1 MEIKIQTIHFEAGE
15 KLQDYVEKRVSK
27 LTRFCE
33 DIKKAEV
40 SLKVVKPETAMNK
53 EASLRLALP
62 GSELFA
68 QKVADTFEE
77 AVDQCADTLTRQLE
91 KYKEKLREK

>member
-15 KLQDYVEKRVSK
+15 KLQDYIQKRVSK
-27 LTRFCE
+27 LNRFCDE
-33 DIKKAEV
+33 IKKAEV

-53 EASLRLALP
+53 EVSLRLAVP

-77 AVDQCADTLTRQLE
+77 GVDQCADTLTRQLE
-91 KYKEKLREK
+91 KYKDKKNR

>member
-15 KLQDYVEKRVSK
+15 KLQDYVQKRVSK

-40 SLKVVKPETAMNK
+40 TLKVVKPETAMNK
-53 EASLRLALP
+53 EVSLRLAVP
-62 GSELFA
+62 GTELFA

-77 AVDQCADTLTRQLE
+77 GVDQCSDTLTRQLE
-91 KYKEKLREK
+91 KYKDKKNR

>member
-77 AVDQCADTLTRQLE
+77 AVDQCADTLIRQLE
-91 KYKEKLREK
+91 KYKDKKNR

>member
-91 KYKEKLREK
+91 KYKDKKNR